1 MRTTIKKIATVLLA
15 CVMTIG
21 LGVAIVGCSGGQSD
35 EQAIKA
41 ELDKEL
47 GMLKNPTEENL
58 KALLGDKISQLDQIK
73 AMGVDPIELIQ
84 HMFAKFDYSVGDVKV
99 DGDTAT
105 AKLTLTN
112 VDLQSVMNDVQ
123 SNMTSDSEFMAK
135 VTEAA
140 SSGDMTKVYPLVF
153 EKMYA
158 GIDASDKLVTS
169 DVEMKL
175 DKKDGQWTVNEDN
188 MSDIVS
194 SMYGGLDMSAL

>member
-58 KALLGDKISQLDQIK
+58 KTLLGDNISQLDQVK
-73 AMGVDPIELIQ
+73 AMGIDPIELIQ

-140 SSGDMTKVYPLVF
+140 SSGDMTKVYPLIF

>member
-58 KALLGDKISQLDQIK
+58 KTLLGDNISQLDQIK
-73 AMGVDPIELIQ
+73 AMGIDPIEMIQ

-112 VDLQSVMNDVQ
+112 VDIQSVMQDVQ

>member
-1 MRTTIKKIATVLLA
+1 MRLLKA
-15 CVMTIG
+15 MREAERFSPTE
-21 LGVAIVGCSGGQSD
+21 QSVID
-35 EQAIKA
+35 Y
-41 ELDKEL
+41 
-47 GMLKNPTEENL
+47 MLKNPTEENL
-58 KALLGDKISQLDQIK
+58 KALLGDKISQLDQVK

>member
-58 KALLGDKISQLDQIK
+58 KTLLGDNISQLDQVK
-73 AMGVDPIELIQ
+73 AMGIDPIELIQ

-112 VDLQSVMNDVQ
+112 VDLQSVMNDVK
-123 SNMTSDSEFMAK
+123 SNMTSDSEFVAK
-135 VTEAA
+135 VQEAA
-140 SSGDMTKVYPLVF
+140 SSGDMTKVYPLIF

-158 GIDASDKLVTS
+158 AIDASDKLVTS

>member
-1 MRTTIKKIATVLLA
+1 MRTTIKQIATVLLA

-58 KALLGDKISQLDQIK
+58 KALLGDKISQLDQVK

>member
-58 KALLGDKISQLDQIK
+58 KALLGDKISQLDQVK

-99 DGDTAT
+99 DGDIAT

-188 MSDIVS
+188 MSEIVS

>member
-58 KALLGDKISQLDQIK
+58 KTLLGDNISQLDQVK

-112 VDLQSVMNDVQ
+112 VDIQSVMQDVQ
-123 SNMTSDSEFMAK
+123 SNMTSDADFVAK
-135 VTEAA
+135 VQEAA
-140 SSGDMTKVYPLVF
+140 TSGDWLMLP
-153 EKMYA
+153 
-158 GIDASDKLVTS
+158 VTRPFP
-169 DVEMKL
+169 
-175 DKKDGQWTVNEDN
+175 
-188 MSDIVS
+188 
-194 SMYGGLDMSAL
+194 SA

>member
-1 MRTTIKKIATVLLA
+1 MRTTIKKIAMVLLA

-58 KALLGDKISQLDQIK
+58 KALLGDKISKLDQVK

>member
-58 KALLGDKISQLDQIK
+58 KALLGDKISQLDQVK

>member
-58 KALLGDKISQLDQIK
+58 KTLLGDNISQLDQIK

-112 VDLQSVMNDVQ
+112 VDIQSVMNDVQ

>member
-58 KALLGDKISQLDQIK
+58 KALLGDKISQLDQVK

-169 DVEMKL
+169 DVEMKVE
-175 DKKDGQWTVNEDN
+175 KKDGQWTVNEDN

-194 SMYGGLDMSAL
+194 SIYGGLDMSDL

>member
-58 KALLGDKISQLDQIK
+58 KALLGDKISQLDQVK

-112 VDLQSVMNDVQ
+112 VDIQSVMNDVQ

-188 MSDIVS
+188 MSEIVS